1 MIDYDNWIL
10 SQADKEDLKDLTHS
24 EQMVAGC
31 CRSAAILFGI
41 ILGLAICALF
51 SSCKSVEYVTVP
63 EVHNEHHWHTDS
75 VHQTDSIIRE
85 TQTTIMQLD
94 SAAMARY
101 GIQLKSAERAWLVK
115 TQDMERQIQMLMQL
129 TQQKDSVHDTVPVPV
144 PVIKE
149 VPAQLTWWQQAR
161 IHIGGVV
168 FWISVIVAVVSLVRW
183 WLKQKKVI

>member
-1 MIDYDNWIL
+1 MDYDNWIL

-41 ILGLAICALF
+41 ILGLVICALF

-115 TQDMERQIQMLMQL
+115 TQEMERQIQMLMQL

-149 VPAQLTWWQQAR
+149 VPAQLTWWQQVR
-161 IHIGGVV
+161 MHIGGVV
-168 FWISVIVAVVSLVRW
+168 FWLLVIYVAYCIIR
-183 WLKQKKVI
+183 KKFFPPAL

>member
-1 MIDYDNWIL
+1 MMEPEYLDKLPPDYQDAMRKSFIQSIATL
-10 SQADKEDLKDLTHS
+10 IT
-24 EQMVAGC
+24 V
-31 CRSAAILFGI
+31 I
-41 ILGLAICALF
+41 IGMAICALF

-94 SAAMARY
+94 SAAMASY

-115 TQDMERQIQMLMQL
+115 TQEMERQIQMLMQL

-149 VPAQLTWWQQAR
+149 VPAELTWWQQAR
-161 IHIGGVV
+161 ISLANILLWVV
-168 FWISVIVAVVSLVRW
+168 GIVAVVTRVRW
-183 WLKQKKVI
+183 LKR

>member
-1 MIDYDNWIL
+1 MDYDNWIF
-10 SQADKEDLKDLTHS
+10 SQADKDDLKDLTHS

-31 CRSAAILFGI
+31 CRSAAILFAI
-41 ILGLAICALF
+41 ILGLVICALF

-94 SAAMARY
+94 SATMARY

-115 TQDMERQIQMLMQL
+115 TQEMERQIQMLMQMNM
-129 TQQKDSVHDTVPVPV
+129 QKDSVHDTVPVPV

-149 VPAQLTWWQQAR
+149 VPAELTWWQHFR
-161 IHIGGVV
+161 ISLANILLWVV
-168 FWISVIVAVVSLVRW
+168 GIVAVVTLVRW